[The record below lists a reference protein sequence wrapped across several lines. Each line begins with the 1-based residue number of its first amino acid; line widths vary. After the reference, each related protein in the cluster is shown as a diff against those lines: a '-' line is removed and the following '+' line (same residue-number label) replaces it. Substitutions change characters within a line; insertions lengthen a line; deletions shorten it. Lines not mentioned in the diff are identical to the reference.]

1 MKTAKIM
8 DGSLKIQLPSMKS
21 AKNVD
26 ENTTPKKS
34 WTAARS
40 QDSQSQYVR

>member
-26 ENTTPKKS
+26 ENTTPQKIMDGSPKS
-34 WTAARS
+34 GLAEPIC
-40 QDSQSQYVR
+40 